1 MEPLRIRALHRSPAV
16 SVYDVRCRPSDFAR
30 GPEEW
35 SRSNQIVFPRRGVFE
50 RDVRGDSVIADP
62 NHVLFFN
69 GDEAYHV
76 AHPGRCGDDC
86 TAFAFDGALVRE
98 AVAFHDPA
106 REEAAAA
113 GQPFRFAHA
122 LADEQV
128 FLLHA
133 RLRQAALAR
142 DAARGGG
149 HLRIEEAA
157 VRLLDAVILGAYR
170 SRGLAP
176 PPRKRLRQ
184 ARLQDH
190 RDLARRTSLHLGTRF
205 GEDLSLQAIARAV
218 HSSPY
223 HLARLFREQTG
234 ISIHQYRHRLRLR
247 EALRRLAD
255 GDPDLTALALDLGFS
270 SHSHLTGAFRR
281 AFGLPP
287 AAYRASLSAR
297 RIRQL
302 SRNLEVA
309 ALPAP

>member
-1 MEPLRIRALHRSPAV
+1 MEALRIRALHRSPAV

-35 SRSNQIVFPRRGVFE
+35 SRSSQIVFPRRGVFE

-106 REEAAAA
+106 REEAAAC
-113 GQPFRFAHA
+113 GQPFRFSHA
-122 LADEQV
+122 LAGEQV

-142 DAARGGG
+142 DAAPR
-149 HLRIEEAA
+149 LAIEEAA
-157 VRLLDAVILGAYR
+157 VRLLDAVMLGAYR

-176 PPRKRLRQ
+176 ARKRLRR
-184 ARLQDH
+184 ATLQDH
-190 RDLARRTSLHLGTRF
+190 RDLARRTSLHLATRF

-223 HLARLFREQTG
+223 HLARLFRAQAGT
-234 ISIHQYRHRLRLR
+234 SIHQYRHRLRLR

-255 GDPDLTALALDLGFS
+255 GAPDLTALALDLGFS
-270 SHSHLTGAFRR
+270 SHSHLTDAFRR

-287 AAYRASLSAR
+287 AACRASLSAR
-297 RIRQL
+297 RLGEL